1 MSKYLDPKFWKDTNF
16 VDEPELHPDRKLTD
30 NELHR
35 RQQISFTN
43 QLKLATDPEYLA
55 KRQQGALKT
64 AEAKRKVPVED
75 YVNIILEY
83 WNNDKLRPLG
93 LLTTIGDRYGVKQ
106 GVIEKIIMN
115 SHNSMPAQE
124 YNKLRSAYESK
135 YDRGDLLKQIH
146 DSGARDNKTIGK
158 KISQT
163 KNTVSRADAIAIY
176 EKTFSC
182 KQGRTAKYYKQLAKE
197 YSVSF
202 NKIQSVANAHHPA
215 LTDRD
220 VKADVRQ
227 HEIKYLGIYKFT
239 SPQGKEYVF
248 DNLYDVG
255 AFVLKTEK
263 GITADT
269 QTQYSKGH
277 QWFHGVE
284 PNVLNIKKKR
294 FWKGW
299 EYINIV

>member
-1 MSKYLDPKFWKDTNF
+1 MMNDIFKDFEFPSEKEINEATRRAKISMTTNA
-16 VDEPELHPDRKLTD
+16 KLKTD
-30 NELHR
+30 
-35 RQQISFTN
+35 
-43 QLKLATDPEYLA
+43 AEYLA
-55 KRQQGALKT
+55 RRQQGALKT

-75 YVNIILEY
+75 YVSIILEY

-93 LLTTIGDRYGVKQ
+93 LTKTIGDRYGVKQ

-115 SHNSMPAQE
+115 SQNSMPAQE

-135 YDRGDLLKQIH
+135 YDRSDLLKQMH
-146 DSGARDNKTIGK
+146 ESGARDNKTIGE

-163 KNTVSRADAIAIY
+163 KNTVSRADAIEIY

-182 KQGRTAKYYKQLAKE
+182 AHGRTAKYYKQLAKE

-239 SPQGKEYVF
+239 SPQGEEYVF

-294 FWKGW
+294 FWIGW
-299 EYINIV
+299 EYINIVQ